1 MEKIKVLSVFGTRPE
16 AIKMCPLVKLLE
28 KDERI
33 DAKVC
38 VTAQH
43 REMLDS
49 VLDIF
54 DVKPDFDLN
63 IMAHG
68 QTIIDICNKVLTGV
82 DKVLKEFRPDIVLVH
97 GDTSTTLNGALA
109 AFYNKVPVGHVEA
122 GLRTGDMYSPFPEEA
137 NRKLTGAIATLHFAP
152 TESNEVNLA
161 KEGIVE
167 NVFRTGNTV
176 IDALLS
182 VINKE
187 HKFENEE
194 LNKIDFNNNKVILL
208 TAHRRENWGE
218 PMKEIF
224 KAVNELV
231 IKNDDVD
238 VVYCVPAIDIV
249 PVVEA
254 VKGTNVKVGAENM
267 YVEEKGAYTG
277 EIAPAMLVDAGVSY
291 VIIGHS
297 ERRDYF
303 KEDDAFLNKKVL
315 KAFEHGLTPILCCG
329 ESLEQ
334 RETGVTM
341 DWIRLQIK
349 SDLVGVTADQVKS
362 MVIAYEPIWAI
373 GTGKTATTEQA
384 QEVCK
389 GIRDCIEEMYD
400 TDTAAAVRIQ
410 YGGSVNA
417 GNAAE
422 LFAQPDIDGGLVGGA
437 SLKAD
442 FGKIVCYK

>member
-152 TESNEVNLA
+152 TESNEANLA
-161 KEGIVE
+161 KEGITE

-187 HKFENEE
+187 HKFEDEE
-194 LNKIDFNNNKVILL
+194 LNKIDFENNKVILL

-218 PMKEIF
+218 PMKNIF
-224 KAVNELV
+224 AAVREV
-231 IKNDDVD
+231 AEQNDDVQIIFPMHKNPLIRD
-238 VVYCVPAIDIV
+238 LARESFKGIEHKVALIEPLEYVDFANLMNKCYLIMTDSGGIQEEAPALGK
-249 PVVEA
+249 PVVVLRTETERPEA
-254 VKGTNVKVGAENM
+254 VKAGTVR
-267 YVEEKGAYTG
+267 
-277 EIAPAMLVDAGVSY
+277 LAGVERNRVFEITSELVNNDVEY
-291 VIIGHS
+291 HKMAHAVNPYGNGHAC
-297 ERRDYF
+297 E
-303 KEDDAFLNKKVL
+303 
-315 KAFEHGLTPILCCG
+315 
-329 ESLEQ
+329 
-334 RETGVTM
+334 
-341 DWIRLQIK
+341 
-349 SDLVGVTADQVKS
+349 
-362 MVIAYEPIWAI
+362 
-373 GTGKTATTEQA
+373 
-384 QEVCK
+384 
-389 GIRDCIEEMYD
+389 
-400 TDTAAAVRIQ
+400 
-410 YGGSVNA
+410 
-417 GNAAE
+417 
-422 LFAQPDIDGGLVGGA
+422 
-437 SLKAD
+437 
-442 FGKIVCYK
+442 KIVNILWSEMNGKKEKN

>member
-152 TESNEVNLA
+152 TESNEANLA
-161 KEGIVE
+161 KEGITE

-187 HKFENEE
+187 HKFEDEE
-194 LNKIDFNNNKVILL
+194 LNKIDFENNKVILL

-218 PMKEIF
+218 PMKNIF
-224 KAVNELV
+224 AAVREV
-231 IKNDDVD
+231 AEQNDDVQIIFPMHKNPLIRD
-238 VVYCVPAIDIV
+238 LARESFKGIEHKVALIEPLEYVDFANLMNKCYLIMTDSGGIQEEAPALGK
-249 PVVEA
+249 PVVVLRTETERPEA
-254 VKGTNVKVGAENM
+254 VKAGTVR
-267 YVEEKGAYTG
+267 
-277 EIAPAMLVDAGVSY
+277 LAGVERNR
-291 VIIGHS
+291 IFQITS
-297 ERRDYF
+297 ELVNNDVEYH
-303 KEDDAFLNKKVL
+303 KMAHAVNPYGDG
-315 KAFEHGLTPILCCG
+315 KACERIVELI
-329 ESLEQ
+329 
-334 RETGVTM
+334 
-341 DWIRLQIK
+341 
-349 SDLVGVTADQVKS
+349 VKNF
-362 MVIAYEPIWAI
+362 I
-373 GTGKTATTEQA
+373 
-384 QEVCK
+384 
-389 GIRDCIEEMYD
+389 
-400 TDTAAAVRIQ
+400 
-410 YGGSVNA
+410 N
-417 GNAAE
+417 
-422 LFAQPDIDGGLVGGA
+422 ID
-437 SLKAD
+437 
-442 FGKIVCYK
+442 

>member
-49 VLDIF
+49 VLEIF
-54 DVKPDFDLN
+54 NVKPDFDLN

-152 TESNEVNLA
+152 TESNEANLA

-194 LNKIDFNNNKVILL
+194 LNKIDFKNNKVILL

-218 PMKEIF
+218 PMKDIF
-224 KAVNELV
+224 AAVKELVTKNQDVNVIFPMHKNPLIRELANESFKGIEDKIHLIEPLEYVDFANLMAKCYLIMTDSGGIQEEAPALGKPVIVLRTETERPEAVEAGTVKLAGIKKEDIFNIADELINDEEAYNKMAHAVNPYGDG
-231 IKNDDVD
+231 KA
-238 VVYCVPAIDIV
+238 CPRIV
-249 PVVEA
+249 EHIVE
-254 VKGTNVKVGAENM
+254 
-267 YVEEKGAYTG
+267 
-277 EIAPAMLVDAGVSY
+277 
-291 VIIGHS
+291 
-297 ERRDYF
+297 YF
-303 KEDDAFLNKKVL
+303 KNK
-315 KAFEHGLTPILCCG
+315 
-329 ESLEQ
+329 
-334 RETGVTM
+334 
-341 DWIRLQIK
+341 
-349 SDLVGVTADQVKS
+349 
-362 MVIAYEPIWAI
+362 
-373 GTGKTATTEQA
+373 
-384 QEVCK
+384 
-389 GIRDCIEEMYD
+389 
-400 TDTAAAVRIQ
+400 
-410 YGGSVNA
+410 
-417 GNAAE
+417 
-422 LFAQPDIDGGLVGGA
+422 
-437 SLKAD
+437 
-442 FGKIVCYK
+442 